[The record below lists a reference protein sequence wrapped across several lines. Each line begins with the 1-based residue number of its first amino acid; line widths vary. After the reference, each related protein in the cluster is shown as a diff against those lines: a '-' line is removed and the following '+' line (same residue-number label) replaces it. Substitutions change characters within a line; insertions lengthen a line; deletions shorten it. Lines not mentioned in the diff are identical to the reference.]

1 MNTASRLD
9 AITKTTGRSIRVS
22 ESTHDALLNP
32 PHDLSFVG
40 ELDVRG
46 RQSKIL
52 DLETLVHVGRFAV
65 VAAAISLLPA
75 ACGGGDS
82 GEELAAAPGAEAS
95 DSATDAAAMATEGTT
110 RGIASSSDD
119 PPPDPRPR
127 RRLLPT
133 HPLGVRLV
141 SRVARIYWSYKT
153 A

>member
-1 MNTASRLD
+1 MNTASRLE

-65 VAAAISLLPA
+65 VAALISLLAA
-75 ACGGGDS
+75 AC
-82 GEELAAAPGAEAS
+82 AAAIPERSRLRCPAPRPG
-95 DSATDAAAMATEGTT
+95 
-110 RGIASSSDD
+110 D
-119 PPPDPRPR
+119 PPTEK
-127 RRLLPT
+127 LAQ
-133 HPLGVRLV
+133 V
-141 SRVARIYWSYKT
+141 VARGTPALSTHLRYPGEPSNALDWHPSR
-153 A
+153 